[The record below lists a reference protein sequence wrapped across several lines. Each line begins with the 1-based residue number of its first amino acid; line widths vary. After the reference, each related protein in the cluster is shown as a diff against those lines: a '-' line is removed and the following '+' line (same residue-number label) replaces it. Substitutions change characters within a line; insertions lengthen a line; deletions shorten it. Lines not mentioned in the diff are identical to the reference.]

1 VLSRAVARVDP
12 DKDANLV
19 GFEPG
24 SIPEPELDEGRAV
37 RARGEA
43 VVDQSLG
50 LSVGDDLELGRETF
64 EVVGVGGTLRCN
76 FGAPSVLLT
85 LRDAQELTFGGNELA
100 MAVGVQGTLDS
111 PPDGFATRS
120 NADVI
125 ADLERITKPG
135 VQTLNLLSGLLW
147 VVAVGIIGSVVYL
160 NALERTRDFAVL
172 KATGAPNRTVVGG
185 LAIQSLFLSVLAA
198 VIAVAVAWLVG
209 LFLPFP
215 AELAAASYV
224 QTFGIAIVVGLLASL
239 IGARR
244 ALTTDPALAF
254 AGA

>member
-1 VLSRAVARVDP
+1 LISRCDLIFRRRRFVIAVLVTALVFGMALAFDGMKRAVQNEVPRTVEMFGADAWIVPDGVSGPFTATSVFPASVAEQVAEDPGVAQASPVVLSRAVARVDP

-19 GFEPG
+19 VFEPG

-64 EVVGVGGTLRCN
+64 EVVGVGGTLRYN

-85 LRDAQELTFGGNELA
+85 LRDAQELTFEGNDLA
-100 MAVGVQGTLDS
+100 MAAVEQGTLDS
-111 PPDGFATRS
+111 PPDAFTTRS

-135 VQTLNLLSGLLW
+135 VQTLNL
-147 VVAVGIIGSVVYL
+147 
-160 NALERTRDFAVL
+160 
-172 KATGAPNRTVVGG
+172 
-185 LAIQSLFLSVLAA
+185 
-198 VIAVAVAWLVG
+198 
-209 LFLPFP
+209 
-215 AELAAASYV
+215 
-224 QTFGIAIVVGLLASL
+224 
-239 IGARR
+239 
-244 ALTTDPALAF
+244 
-254 AGA
+254 